1 MEVALRKRD
10 ANSGAIEKRVDAV
23 TEFTPHAAAVHRG
36 TEAHPELQAE
46 HERIVAEI
54 LQQQPSGP
62 GETRA
67 SVAYHPQVRSPH
79 VRDDGGSAGPGPP

>member
-36 TEAHPELQAE
+36 SEAHPELQAE

-54 LQQQPSGP
+54 SGSYSNVVGLP
-62 GETRA
+62 MERLRDELCAWDAATRTRW
-67 SVAYHPQVRSPH
+67 P
-79 VRDDGGSAGPGPP
+79 